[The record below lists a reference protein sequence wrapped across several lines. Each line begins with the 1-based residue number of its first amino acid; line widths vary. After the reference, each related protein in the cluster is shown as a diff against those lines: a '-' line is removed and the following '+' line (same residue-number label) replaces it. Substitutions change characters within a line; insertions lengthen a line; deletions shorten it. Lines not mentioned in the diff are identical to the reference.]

1 MQLMPVRDLWSTNEL
16 EAFWVLFF
24 FFFLKAIE
32 TLW

>member
-1 MQLMPVRDLWSTNEL
+1 MPVRDLWSRNEL
-16 EAFWVLFF
+16 EAFWVFF